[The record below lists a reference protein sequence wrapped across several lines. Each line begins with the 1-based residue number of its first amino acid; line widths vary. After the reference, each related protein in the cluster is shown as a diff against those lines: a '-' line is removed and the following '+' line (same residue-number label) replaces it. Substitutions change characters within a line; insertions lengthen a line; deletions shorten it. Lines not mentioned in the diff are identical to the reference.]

1 MIDHAALKT
10 ELDDDPT
17 ARGYTGENAEDAALL
32 NEVQGG
38 ISISTTSILMVAVLE
53 AIIPADWVGL
63 NDAQRAALLLYA
75 SQDRINPNA
84 ANIVDAFST
93 FFASSGT
100 ATALNALRTRP
111 GSRAEELFGENALI
125 VYADIRIARSLP

>member
-17 ARGYTGENAEDAALL
+17 ARGYTGGNAEDAALL

-38 ISISTTSILMVAVLE
+38 ISISTTSILMADVLE
-53 AIIPADWVGL
+53 AIIPADWL
-63 NDAQRAALLLYA
+63 ALTDAQRAALSLYA
-75 SQDRINPNA
+75 SQDTINPNA
-84 ANIVDAFST
+84 ANVVDAFST
-93 FFASSGT
+93 FFSGGT
-100 ATALNALRTRP
+100 ATALNALRTRA

-125 VYADIRIARSLP
+125 TYADIRTARSLP